1 MDYREIEERHG
12 SAGASPS
19 AGLGATKHPECTP
32 DLSIHFEGTLA
43 LAA

>member
-1 MDYREIEERHG
+1 VAGRTRSTDTIGG
-12 SAGASPS
+12 SARRSPRI
-19 AGLGATKHPECTP
+19 PECTP